1 MDAAATRNPQP
12 PAASSTEADPAPRR
26 RNPRGQGDRL
36 RRDLV
41 AATID
46 LLARTGDPDEITLRA
61 VAREAGVAPNS
72 VYRHFD
78 GCEAMVQA
86 ACDELFAEF
95 QQELDDA
102 AEGASDCF
110 DELRRRGHG
119 YVTYALAEHGHY
131 RALFSSETPR
141 PARSFDG
148 SAGVD
153 AFQRLVDLVQRCIDA
168 GADPG
173 ADATTVAFEL
183 FTALHGI
190 VDLRITHAFMPWP
203 PIEVLLERLQ
213 VRLGL
218 VAPAPDAHRG

>member
-1 MDAAATRNPQP
+1 MDAATTRHAQP
-12 PAASSTEADPAPRR
+12 AEPTPVPRR

-36 RRDLV
+36 REELV

-46 LLARTGDPDEITLRA
+46 LLARTGDPDEVTLRA

-72 VYRHFD
+72 VYRHFE

-95 QQELDDA
+95 QQALDDA
-102 AEGASDCF
+102 AEDAADCF
-110 DELRRRGHG
+110 EELRLRGRG
-119 YVTYALAEHGHY
+119 YAAYALAEHGHY

-141 PARSFDG
+141 AVRSFDD
-148 SAGVD
+148 SAGVT

-203 PIEVLLERLQ
+203 PVEELLDRLQ
-213 VRLGL
+213 ARLGL
-218 VAPAPDAHRG
+218 AGPAPDADRG